1 MTSIPRIIIFGS
13 VLLLLSSCAFH
24 SGMISSSQLGS
35 KTYYQYEDISV
46 GYAKATYFLGI
57 GGLRK
62 DALLNDAK
70 RNLYL
75 SYPLKPNQVF
85 DNLTLDTKT
94 TYILPFSKVEMILV
108 ADVVELD
115 SGHQISMRDGY
126 RKVLTQSAKSSKDY
140 LSNYEPV
147 LLLENGKAYNG
158 RVVGI
163 NKRKA
168 TVFYVN
174 AEGLIRVGN
183 RNYNDVYK
191 IGNLE
196 SLQTKIG
203 VELGVERN
211 FSLQRSNKSNYNL
224 QGIVIGVNK
233 ARILI
238 KTQSGIQTIRLEEI
252 DSKN

>member
-1 MTSIPRIIIFGS
+1 MTTVPRIIIFGS
-13 VLLLLSSCAFH
+13 LFFLLSSCAFH
-24 SGMISSSQLGS
+24 SGMISSSQLSS
-35 KTYYQYEDISV
+35 KTFYQYEGISV

-85 DNLTLDTKT
+85 DNLTLDTKS

-126 RKVLTQSAKSSKDY
+126 RKVLTQSATSSKDY
-140 LSNYEPV
+140 LFNYEPV
-147 LLLENGKAYNG
+147 LLLENGKAYRG
-158 RVVGI
+158 RVVSI
-163 NKRKA
+163 NRGNA

-174 AEGLIRVGN
+174 SEGLIRVGN
-183 RNYNDVYK
+183 KRYNDVYK
-191 IGNLE
+191 ISNLE

-203 VELGVERN
+203 VELGEEWN
-211 FSLQRSNKSNYNL
+211 FSLLRSNKSSYNL
-224 QGIVIGVNK
+224 RGKVIGINS
-233 ARILI
+233 ARLLI
-238 KTQSGIQTIRLEEI
+238 ETQAEVQSIRLDEI
-252 DSKN
+252 GSKN

>member
-13 VLLLLSSCAFH
+13 LLLLLSSCAFH

-115 SGHQISMRDGY
+115 SSHQISMRDGY
-126 RKVLTQSAKSSKDY
+126 LKALTQTATSSKGY

-147 LLLENGKAYNG
+147 LLLENGKAYPG
-158 RVVGI
+158 RVVSI
-163 NKRKA
+163 NRRTA
-168 TVFYVN
+168 TIFYIN
-174 AEGLIRVGN
+174 SDGFIRVGSKP
-183 RNYNDVYK
+183 YVDIYK
-191 IGNLE
+191 TSNLDA
-196 SLQTKIG
+196 LQTKVG
-203 VELGVERN
+203 VELGDVWN
-211 FSLQRSNKSNYNL
+211 FSLLRSNSSTYNV
-224 QGIVIGVNK
+224 QGKVIGINSDF
-233 ARILI
+233 ILI
-238 KTQSGIQTIRLEEI
+238 ENKYTAQSIRINEI
-252 DSKN
+252 RSKN